1 MKKLIAAAALSVA
14 VLLPS
19 ASFAATLLFPSADP
33 VAQITIPDAW
43 NPEETDYGIQAN
55 SDDDAIYIAIDV
67 ADDKTTEKVIDDAFS
82 FLQNNGVTV
91 DTSTQKQSED
101 ALNGMKMVN
110 FDWSGKDNDGE
121 VSIGI
126 SLVAAKPG
134 KLLVITYW
142 GTKGE
147 QEKHAQ
153 ELMGLITSL
162 KPAK

>member
-1 MKKLIAAAALSVA
+1 MKKLLLAAAFATM
-14 VLLPS
+14 LLPS
-19 ASFAATLLFPSADP
+19 ASFAATLLFPDSDP
-33 VAQITIPDAW
+33 VAQITIPDSW
-43 NPEETDYGIQAN
+43 EPEDTDYGIQAN

-67 ADDKTTEKVIDDAFS
+67 ADDKTTEKVITDAFT

-91 DTSTQKQSED
+91 DTATQKQSED

-110 FDWSGKDNDGE
+110 FDWSGKDKDGD

-153 ELMGLITSL
+153 ELMGIITSL

>member
-1 MKKLIAAAALSVA
+1 MKKTLLAAALVTM
-14 VLLPS
+14 LLPS
-19 ASFAATLLFPSADP
+19 ASFAATLLFPSDDP

-43 NPEETDYGIQAN
+43 GPEETDYGIQAN

-67 ADDKTTEKVIDDAFS
+67 ADDKTTEKVITDAFV

-91 DTSTQKQSED
+91 DTATQKQSED
-101 ALNGMKMVN
+101 KLNGMQMIN
-110 FDWSGKDNDGE
+110 FDWSGKDKDGDA
-121 VSIGI
+121 SIGI

-147 QEKHAQ
+147 QEKHGEA
-153 ELMGLITSL
+153 LMSIITSL
-162 KPAK
+162 KPSN